1 MARRP
6 TPPVVCE
13 VRPARRCRRR
23 AADASSS
30 QVDSEMEHTMDL
42 GAMIAAES
50 TSWPE
55 AAIAIAGIALVA
67 SVAVVAVWQA
77 LATWRTRIA
86 VTREGAYRKLA
97 EQTERELREIDG
109 RLNSREQVGERG
121 GR

>member
-1 MARRP
+1 
-6 TPPVVCE
+6 
-13 VRPARRCRRR
+13 
-23 AADASSS
+23 
-30 QVDSEMEHTMDL
+30 MDL

-97 EQTERELREIDG
+97 EQTERELREINE